1 MKEMLHILKI
11 GGNVLSNDLVLA
23 SVLNAFSKK
32 EGRKIIVHGGGKK
45 ATILAEKLGIPSVF
59 VDGRRITDAD
69 ALEIAVMTYAGWYN
83 KKIVAHCHSI
93 GLSAL
98 GLSGADA
105 NAILSVKRPVKE
117 VDFGWVGDPVKVNVE
132 TLTHFMNID
141 LTLVFC
147 AVTHDGQGQLLNT
160 NADTIASTLATAFS
174 STYSVNLT
182 YCLELPG
189 VLEDV
194 ADPRTVIPS
203 LNRSAFIGGREKGY
217 FHAGMIPKLENA
229 FNAIENGVTKVVICG
244 PDSFLTNGGTHIC
257 K

>member
-45 ATILAEKLGIPSVF
+45 ATLLAEKLGIPSVF
-59 VDGRRITDAD
+59 VDGRRITDTD

-117 VDFGWVGDPVKVNVE
+117 VDFGWVGDPVKVNVK
-132 TLTHFMNID
+132 TLSHFMNID

-174 STYSVNLT
+174 NAYSVNLT

-189 VLEDV
+189 VLKDV
-194 ADPRTVIPS
+194 SDPRTLIPS
-203 LNRSAFIGGREKGY
+203 LNRSAFIEGREKGC
-217 FHAGMIPKLENA
+217 FHTGMIPKLENA

>member
-11 GGNVLSNDLVLA
+11 GGNVLSNDLILA
-23 SVLNAFSKK
+23 SVLSAFSKK

-45 ATILAEKLGIPSVF
+45 ATILAEKLGIPSIF
-59 VDGRRITDAD
+59 VEGRRITDTD
-69 ALEIAVMTYAGWYN
+69 SLEIAVMTYAGWYN

-117 VDFGWVGDPVKVNVE
+117 VDFGWVGDPVMVNVQ
-132 TLTHFMNID
+132 TLSHLMNID

-160 NADTIASTLATAFS
+160 NADTIASTLATALS
-174 STYSVNLT
+174 NIYSVNLT

-194 ADPRTVIPS
+194 SDPNTVIPS
-203 LNRSAFIGGREKGY
+203 LNRSAFIEGQEKGY

-229 FNAIENGVTKVVICG
+229 FNAIENGVKKVVICG

-257 K
+257 

>member
-23 SVLNAFSKK
+23 SVLSAFSKK

-45 ATILAEKLGIPSVF
+45 ATVLAEKLGIPSIF
-59 VDGRRITDAD
+59 VEGRRITDTD
-69 ALEIAVMTYAGWYN
+69 SLEIAVMTYAGWYN

-117 VDFGWVGDPVKVNVE
+117 VDFGWVGDPVMVNIQ
-132 TLTHFMNID
+132 TLSHFMNID

-160 NADTIASTLATAFS
+160 NADTIASILATALS
-174 STYSVNLT
+174 NIYSVNLT

-194 ADPRTVIPS
+194 SDPNTVIPS
-203 LNRSAFIGGREKGY
+203 LNRSTFIEGREKGY

-229 FNAIENGVTKVVICG
+229 FNAIENGVKKVVICG
-244 PDSFLTNGGTHIC
+244 PDSFLTNDGTHIC
-257 K
+257 

>member
-1 MKEMLHILKI
+1 MKEVLHILKI

-23 SVLNAFSKK
+23 SVLSAFSEK

-45 ATILAEKLGIPSVF
+45 ATVLAEKLGIPSVF
-59 VDGRRITDAD
+59 VDGRRITDTD
-69 ALEIAVMTYAGWYN
+69 SLEIAVMTYAGWYN

-117 VDFGWVGDPVKVNVE
+117 VDFGWVGDPVKVNVQ
-132 TLTHFMNID
+132 TLSHFMNID

-147 AVTHDGQGQLLNT
+147 AVTHDGKGQLLNT
-160 NADTIASTLATAFS
+160 NADTIASTLATALS
-174 STYSVNLT
+174 NIYSVNLT

-194 ADPRTVIPS
+194 SDPNTVISS
-203 LNRSAFIGGREKGY
+203 LNRSAFIEGREKGV

>member
-23 SVLNAFSKK
+23 LVLSAFSKK

-45 ATILAEKLGIPSVF
+45 ATVLAEKLGIPSVF
-59 VDGRRITDAD
+59 VDGRRITDTD

-83 KKIVAHCHSI
+83 KKMVALCHSL

-117 VDFGWVGDPVKVNVE
+117 VDFGWVGDPLKVNVP
-132 TLTHFMNID
+132 TLTHFLDID

-174 STYSVNLT
+174 TAYSVNLT

-194 ADPRTVIPS
+194 SDPGTVIPF
-203 LNRSAFIGGREKGY
+203 LNRSAFIEGREKGY

-229 FNAIENGVTKVVICG
+229 FNAIENGVAKVVICG
-244 PDSFLTNGGTHIC
+244 PDSFLTNGGTHIYT
-257 K
+257 

>member
-1 MKEMLHILKI
+1 MKEILHILKI
-11 GGNVLSNDLVLA
+11 GGNVLSNYLVLA
-23 SVLNAFSKK
+23 SVLSAFSEK

-45 ATILAEKLGIPSVF
+45 ATVLAEKLGIPSVF
-59 VDGRRITDAD
+59 VDGRRITDTD
-69 ALEIAVMTYAGWYN
+69 SLEIAVMTYAGWYN

-117 VDFGWVGDPVKVNVE
+117 VDFGWVGDPVKVNIQ
-132 TLTHFMNID
+132 TLSHFMNID

-147 AVTHDGQGQLLNT
+147 AVTHDGKGHLLNT
-160 NADTIASTLATAFS
+160 NADTISSTLATAFS
-174 STYSVNLT
+174 NIYSVNLT

-194 ADPRTVIPS
+194 SDPNTVISS
-203 LNRSAFIGGREKGY
+203 LNHSAFIEGREKGV
-217 FHAGMIPKLENA
+217 FHTGMIPKLENA

>member
-1 MKEMLHILKI
+1 MKEVLHILKI

-59 VDGRRITDAD
+59 VDGRRITDTD

-203 LNRSAFIGGREKGY
+203 LNRSAFIEGREKGY

>member
-1 MKEMLHILKI
+1 MKEVLHILKI
-11 GGNVLSNDLVLA
+11 GGNVLGNDLVLA

-45 ATILAEKLGIPSVF
+45 ATVLAEKLGIPSVF
-59 VDGRRITDAD
+59 IDGRRITDTD

-93 GLSAL
+93 GLSSL

-105 NAILSVKRPVKE
+105 NAILSIKRPVKE
-117 VDFGWVGDPVKVNVE
+117 VDFGWVGDPVNVNVE

-194 ADPRTVIPS
+194 ADSSTVIPS
-203 LNRSAFIGGREKGY
+203 LNRSAFIEGREKGY

>member
-1 MKEMLHILKI
+1 MKEILHILKI

-23 SVLNAFSKK
+23 SVLSAFSEK

-45 ATILAEKLGIPSVF
+45 ATVLGEKLGIPSIF
-59 VDGRRITDAD
+59 VEGRRITDTD
-69 ALEIAVMTYAGWYN
+69 SLEIAVMTYAGWYN

-117 VDFGWVGDPVKVNVE
+117 VDFGWVGDPIMVNVQ
-132 TLTHFMNID
+132 TLSHFMNID

-147 AVTHDGQGQLLNT
+147 AVTHDGKGQLLNT
-160 NADTIASTLATAFS
+160 NADTIASTLATALS
-174 STYSVNLT
+174 NIYSVNLT

-194 ADPRTVIPS
+194 SDPNTVISS
-203 LNRSAFIGGREKGY
+203 LNRSAFIEGREKGY

>member
-1 MKEMLHILKI
+1 MKEVLHILKI

-23 SVLNAFSKK
+23 SVLSAFSEK

-45 ATILAEKLGIPSVF
+45 ATVLAEKLGIPSVF
-59 VDGRRITDAD
+59 VDGRRITDTD
-69 ALEIAVMTYAGWYN
+69 SLEIAVMTYAGWYN

-117 VDFGWVGDPVKVNVE
+117 VDFGWVGDPVKVNVQ
-132 TLTHFMNID
+132 TFSHFMNID

-147 AVTHDGQGQLLNT
+147 AVTHDGKGQLLNT
-160 NADTIASTLATAFS
+160 NADTIASTLATALS
-174 STYSVNLT
+174 NIYSVNLT

-194 ADPRTVIPS
+194 SDPNTVISSP
-203 LNRSAFIGGREKGY
+203 NRSAFIEGREKGY

>member
-45 ATILAEKLGIPSVF
+45 ATLLAEKLGIPSVF
-59 VDGRRITDAD
+59 VDGRRITDTD

-93 GLSAL
+93 GLSAM

-117 VDFGWVGDPVKVNVE
+117 VDFGWVGDPVKVNVK
-132 TLTHFMNID
+132 TLSHFMNID

-174 STYSVNLT
+174 NAYSVNLT

-194 ADPRTVIPS
+194 SDPRTVIPS
-203 LNRSAFIGGREKGY
+203 LNRSAFIEGREKGC
-217 FHAGMIPKLENA
+217 FHTGMIPKLENA

>member
-11 GGNVLSNDLVLA
+11 GGNVLSNDLVLV

-59 VDGRRITDAD
+59 VDGRRITDTD

-117 VDFGWVGDPVKVNVE
+117 VDFGWVGDPIKVNVE
-132 TLTHFMNID
+132 TLSHFMNID
-141 LTLVFC
+141 LILVFC

-182 YCLELPG
+182 YCLELTG

-203 LNRSAFIGGREKGY
+203 LNRSAFIEGREKGY